1 MECRNALKNVFITV
15 LDRHVPW
22 KTKILRGYQK
32 PHVDKNIPKPIM
44 KRSELKSRANRIKR
58 LKDISD
64 YKKHQN
70 PVVILNKKKY
80 FENLETSKNS

>member
-1 MECRNALKNVFITV
+1 
-15 LDRHVPW
+15 
-22 KTKILRGYQK
+22 
-32 PHVDKNIPKPIM
+32 M
-44 KRSELKSRANRIKR
+44 KRSELKPRANRIKR